1 MPGSSSSHHL
11 HTLPGMLI
19 AIREMAQ
26 FGRKYAVQTI
36 SNAKALG
43 QALTD
48 EGVNVEAK
56 EFGFTESHQLA
67 INVTNFGIAK
77 GLGRSLSDK
86 NNIITNY
93 SMLPGDKDAK
103 NPTGWRIG
111 VQEMTRYGMKE
122 DEMGE
127 LADLMK
133 AGLQGKIVKDEVI
146 KLRSRFTDVHFA

>member
-1 MPGSSSSHHL
+1 M
-11 HTLPGMLI
+11 TEFR
-19 AIREMAQ
+19 RE
-26 FGRKYAVQTI
+26 YAAQTI
-36 SNAKALG
+36 TNAKALG

-77 GLGRSLSDK
+77 ELARSLSDK

-93 SMLPGDKDAK
+93 NMLPGDKDAK
-103 NPTGWRIG
+103 NPTGLRIG

>member
-1 MPGSSSSHHL
+1 I
-11 HTLPGMLI
+11 T
-19 AIREMAQ
+19 
-26 FGRKYAVQTI
+26 
-36 SNAKALG
+36 NAKALG

-77 GLGRSLSDK
+77 ELARSLSDK

-93 SMLPGDKDAK
+93 NMLPGDKDAK
-103 NPTGWRIG
+103 NPTGLRIG